1 MLMNYK
7 HLFVKLSNDQKCLL
21 IEYLSYKKV
30 KMEQNKQISVVLV
43 ACTLYIKDFIL
54 RQISI
59 VTSLFAG

>member
-30 KMEQNKQISVVLV
+30 KMEQNKHISVVLV